1 VGIQCGNSEIKEEF
15 KKSSGNQHSCKR
27 NFCSAFA
34 ALLAVRLLVLLVFVA
49 CAFCSLL
56 EKLVWKSPNQRGIQ
70 NEINRNQRGN

>member
-1 VGIQCGNSEIKEEF
+1 MQENLL
-15 KKSSGNQHSCKR
+15 
-27 NFCSAFA
+27 FCFACCLFA
-34 ALLAVRLLVLLVFVA
+34 ALLVVFVA